1 MIDSDCDEEDKP
13 KKKRGIN
20 SHLHVLAISYL
31 RMCCNYNKN
40 YRMSLCYKQCQSIIV
55 QLRLTFIQDSV
66 ETLLFVCK

>member
-31 RMCCNYNKN
+31 RMCYNYNKN
-40 YRMSLCYKQCQSIIV
+40 YRMSFCYKQCQSSIV
-55 QLRLTFIQDSV
+55 QLP
-66 ETLLFVCK
+66 